1 MFQVRR
7 LPNAGT
13 AVLTATLVVVML
25 ALPALLNSYYLT
37 LAVSAGLW
45 AYLSLCWNLSGG
57 YAGLFSFGHTAFFA
71 AGAYTSTLLYTEL
84 AVSPWLGMFAG
95 AGMNMDLTVSLAA
108 SSSNAMSMSGTA
120 AGPLWSTGQFAL
132 TLTMWWVMMV
142 AMMLPS
148 AAPTILLYGKATSN
162 AAIRP
167 QTESFLAGYILI
179 WGGFSLLATALQSLL
194 VQFELLARM
203 AMASKSWMLSSA
215 ILILAG
221 LYQLSPLKQTC
232 LRHCR
237 SPAHFISRHFRPGNV
252 GALRMGILHGAYC
265 VGCCWLLMALL
276 FVGGAMNLAWIAFL
290 TLLVA
295 MEKLLPFGAHIG
307 RVAGAGLI
315 AWGLVILVG

>member
-1 MFQVRR
+1 
-7 LPNAGT
+7 
-13 AVLTATLVVVML
+13 
-25 ALPALLNSYYLT
+25 
-37 LAVSAGLW
+37 
-45 AYLSLCWNLSGG
+45 
-57 YAGLFSFGHTAFFA
+57 
-71 AGAYTSTLLYTEL
+71 
-84 AVSPWLGMFAG
+84 
-95 AGMNMDLTVSLAA
+95 
-108 SSSNAMSMSGTA
+108 
-120 AGPLWSTGQFAL
+120 
-132 TLTMWWVMMV
+132 
-142 AMMLPS
+142 MLPS
-148 AAPTILLYGKATSN
+148 AAPTILLYGKAASN
-162 AAIRP
+162 AAIPVRP
-167 QTESFLAGYILI
+167 RTESFLAGYILI

-194 VQFELLARM
+194 VQFDLLARM